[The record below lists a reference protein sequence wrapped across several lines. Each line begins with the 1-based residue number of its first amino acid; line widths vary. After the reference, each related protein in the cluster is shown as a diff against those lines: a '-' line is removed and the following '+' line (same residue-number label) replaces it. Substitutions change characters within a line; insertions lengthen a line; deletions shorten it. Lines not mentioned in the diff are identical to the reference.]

1 MIDHPS
7 SDLKGTRGSVLYGK
21 RIVHCITSS
30 VAVVKAPE
38 VTREMLRFGADVDVV
53 MSPESKNL
61 IHPNLMEWASG
72 NKVTTS
78 LTGKLEH
85 IALGEGSDLILVCPA
100 TANVISKIA
109 CGIGDDPVTAVIS
122 TAMGSKKP
130 IVIVPAMHESMY
142 HHQILDENISKL
154 KDLGII
160 FVNPR
165 IEEGKAKIADTS
177 SILFTLM
184 RQIGENAGTFKGLR
198 IMVTAGPTEEKI
210 DPFRSITNSSS
221 GKMGI
226 ALAKEAAIRGAK
238 VTLVYGKGHTEP
250 PSYLDVIPIKSGREM
265 YDTVS
270 SELNRNFF
278 KVFISAAAVSDFFL
292 DPSKKD
298 KIKSKAGVPL
308 NLRLKVSPKII
319 NQVKKVSPKTF
330 TVAFKAEYRKSDKIL
345 IESGRSLMKNSGV
358 DLVVANDIGR
368 KESEFGSEKTEVILI
383 GRKVTLLGLDTKPK
397 IAARILDEIS
407 ERII

>member
-7 SDLKGTRGSVLYGK
+7 SDLKGTHGSVLYGK

-72 NKVTTS
+72 NKVTSS

-85 IALGEGSDLILVCPA
+85 VALGEGSDLILVCPA

-109 CGIGDDPVTAVIS
+109 CGIADDPVTSVIS

-142 HHQILDENISKL
+142 QHPILNENISKL
-154 KDLGII
+154 KNLGII
-160 FVNPR
+160 FVDPR

-177 SILFTLM
+177 TTMYTVM
-184 RQIGENAGTFKGLR
+184 RQIGENADTLKGMK

-210 DPFRSITNSSS
+210 DPVRSVTNSSS

-226 ALAKEAAIRGAK
+226 ALAKEAAIRGAN
-238 VTLVYGKGHTEP
+238 VTLVYGAGHTEP
-250 PSYLDVIPIKSGREM
+250 PSYLEVIPIKSGGEM
-265 YDTVS
+265 YDAIS
-270 SELNRNFF
+270 KELKRNSYD
-278 KVFISAAAVSDFFL
+278 VFISAAAVSDFFL

-298 KIKSKAGVPL
+298 KIETKDGVSL
-308 NLRLKVSPKII
+308 NIQLKVSPKII
-319 NQVKKVSPKTF
+319 DQVKKISPKTF
-330 TVAFKAEYRKSDKIL
+330 LVAFKAEYRKSDKLL
-345 IESGRSLMKNSGV
+345 IESSRNLMKNSGV

-368 KESEFGSEKTEVILI
+368 KGSEFGSEKTEVILV
-383 GRKVTLLGLDTKPK
+383 GEKVTPLELDTKPK

-407 ERII
+407 ERIK